1 MAEVTAKTSGAGER
15 NDPGSAAAP
24 PLDPASIDVWL
35 FDLDNTLYPAS
46 CRLFDQIDRAM
57 GRYVADLL
65 SLEPAEARA
74 LQKQY
79 FREHGTTL
87 RGLMA
92 HHDIDP
98 HDYLSVVHDIDH
110 TAVQPNPRLDSA
122 LGRLPGRKLVFTNG
136 SVPHAEA
143 VLQRLG
149 IPHHFEAIFDIVASD
164 FVPKPD
170 PAPYHELLKRHDI
183 DPTRAFF
190 AEDSARNLVPAHALG
205 MTTLY
210 VQHGADWNV
219 DPHVGADYIHHR
231 CEDVTD
237 WVEAVAGARGP

>member
-1 MAEVTAKTSGAGER
+1 MTETAA
-15 NDPGSAAAP
+15 GSAGGQTAVSSDP
-24 PLDPASIDVWL
+24 SPLDTASIDVWL

-57 GRYVADLL
+57 GQYVADLL
-65 SLEPAEARA
+65 SLEPVEARA

-79 FREHGTTL
+79 FREHATTL
-87 RGLMA
+87 RGLMT
-92 HHDIDP
+92 HHNIDP

-110 TAVQPNPRLDSA
+110 TPVQPNPRLDAA
-122 LGRLPGRKLVFTNG
+122 LERLPGRKLIFTNG

-143 VLQRLG
+143 VLERLG
-149 IPHHFEAIFDIVASD
+149 VTRHFEAIFDIVASD
-164 FVPKPD
+164 FIPKPD
-170 PAPYHELLKRHDI
+170 LAPYHELLRRHGI
-183 DPTRAFF
+183 APNRTFF

-219 DPHVGADYIHHR
+219 DPHSDADYIHHR
-231 CEDVTD
+231 CEDISD
-237 WVEAVAGARGP
+237 WLETLVGVEGS